1 MYGFV
6 NLYICIY
13 KLFESYISNINLR
26 LKKASS
32 LLLFGD
38 AFFFWIVLIINHDR
52 RGLSNKMVY
61 INTQNTTSPLPLETL
76 VG

>member
-1 MYGFV
+1 
-6 NLYICIY
+6 IY

-38 AFFFWIVLIINHDR
+38 AFFFWIVLIINRDR
-52 RGLSNKMVY
+52 RGISNKMVY
-61 INTQNTTSPLPLETL
+61 IITKNTTSPLPLENL